1 MIGMHKLGR
10 EVDHKLR
17 VLQHAD
23 KIGDVG
29 KACRYFGVG
38 RASFYRWRTAYRQ
51 HGLAGLENR
60 KTAPKNPANRT
71 APEIVEKVLYLR
83 KTYRLG
89 PIRIVWYLA
98 RYHAITISDAGV
110 YRILRRNGLSR
121 LPGGTRVRK
130 IRGAVSAF
138 ASAAWGRTHPSP
150 LAGRRRPEIKAKR
163 SHNLCGSS

>member
-1 MIGMHKLGR
+1 MIGMHKFR
-10 EVDHKLR
+10 RDVDHKLR

-23 KIGDVG
+23 NIGDVG

-110 YRILRRNGLSR
+110 YRILRRHGLCLSQIKS
-121 LPGGTRVRK
+121 GHIG
-130 IRGAVSAF
+130 GAVRRELNDKECAQ
-138 ASAAWGRTHPSP
+138 R
-150 LAGRRRPEIKAKR
+150 GRRRAIPAHPYPRIGASA
-163 SHNLCGSS
+163 SHYNN

>member
-1 MIGMHKLGR
+1 MIGMHKFR
-10 EVDHKLR
+10 RDVDHKLR

-89 PIRIVWYLA
+89 PIRIVW
-98 RYHAITISDAGV
+98 
-110 YRILRRNGLSR
+110 
-121 LPGGTRVRK
+121 
-130 IRGAVSAF
+130 
-138 ASAAWGRTHPSP
+138 
-150 LAGRRRPEIKAKR
+150 
-163 SHNLCGSS
+163 